1 MSSPLAMPD
10 VFHIYDTTLRDGNQ
24 QEGMHLSV
32 TDKLRIARLLDELG
46 INFIEGG
53 WPAMVAGDEDFFKS
67 AATELELR
75 NAKLV
80 AYGRTREPGLTCE
93 NDPALAKLVEANTE
107 VVCLVAKAHDVHV
120 YDALR
125 TTLEENLAM
134 VDETVRYLVGLGK
147 RVFVDLEHF
156 FDGYKANP
164 TYAMAVL
171 RKAAEAGAE
180 VVVLCDT
187 NGGMLPHDM
196 GDIVSAATQ
205 VGVDLGVHCQNDS
218 GCAVAN
224 SMSALDAGVMHVQ
237 GTINGYGERSGN
249 VDLTT
254 VIANLQLKY
263 KWQVISPGQLGTLTS
278 ISNSIAEIAHQPLNP
293 RQPFVGHSAFAHK
306 AGLHAKAV
314 QINENL
320 YQHVDPRAVGNSTHM
335 VISEMASRASVQ
347 VKGEEL
353 GLDLSDRK
361 VADQVAELV
370 KQRESKGYSYDL
382 ADASF
387 ELLVLDYLDQL
398 ELPFQVVSWKV
409 VSEDDGSEENS
420 VSEASVKLIANGLRE
435 GVISVGNGPVNA
447 LGQALVQALSGE
459 YPFVKSYSLTDYK
472 VRILDMEAGTDA
484 VVRVMIVTTDGET
497 TWTTLGVGTDVI
509 EASWEAL
516 ADAYHYGLMK
526 GYGSNK

>member
-1 MSSPLAMPD
+1 MPD
-10 VFHIYDTTLRDGNQ
+10 VFHVYDTTLRDGNQ

-32 TDKLRIARLLDELG
+32 SDKLRIARLLDDLG
-46 INFIEGG
+46 VGFIEGG
-53 WPAMVAGDEDFFKS
+53 QPGMIPADEDFFK
-67 AATELELR
+67 AAASELSLR
-75 NAKLV
+75 NSALV
-80 AYGRTREPGLTCE
+80 VYGRTREPGVRCE
-93 NDPALAKLVEANTE
+93 DDPALAKLLAAGTD

-125 TTLEENLAM
+125 TTLDENLAM
-134 VDETVRYLVGLGK
+134 IEDTVRYLIGEGK

-156 FDGYKANP
+156 FDGYLANP
-164 TYAMAVL
+164 TYAMSVL

-187 NGGMLPHDM
+187 NGGMLPHEVS
-196 GDIVSAATQ
+196 DIVSAATQ
-205 VGVDLGVHCQNDS
+205 VGVDLGIHCQNDS

-224 SMSALDAGVMHVQ
+224 SMMALDAGVMHVQ
-237 GTINGYGERSGN
+237 GTINGYGERAGN

-263 KWQVISPGQLGTLTS
+263 RWQVISPAQLGMLTS
-278 ISNSIAEIAHQPLNP
+278 ISNSIAEIAHQPLDP

-320 YQHVDPRAVGNSTHM
+320 YQHVDPKAVGNTTHM

-361 VADQVAELV
+361 VADQIADLI
-370 KQRESKGYSYDL
+370 KQRESKGYAYDV

-387 ELLVLDYLDQL
+387 ELLVLDFLDRL
-398 ELPFQVVSWKV
+398 EQPFQVVNWRV
-409 VSEDDGSEENS
+409 VSEEDGVDEVSS
-420 VSEASVKLIANGLRE
+420 SEATVKVIANGKRQDA
-435 GVISVGNGPVNA
+435 VVDGNGPVNA
-447 LGQALVQALSGE
+447 LGRALVEALRGG
-459 YPFVKSYSLTDYK
+459 YPQVDSYRLTDYK
-472 VRILDMEAGTDA
+472 VRILDTEAGTDA
-484 VVRVMIVTTDGET
+484 VVRVNIVTTDGDQ
-497 TWTTLGVGTDVI
+497 TWTTVGVGTDVI

-516 ADAYHYGLMK
+516 SDAYHYGLLK
-526 GYGSNK
+526 GYGSKS